1 MDQGKETEITRGWT
15 YQVNFGYATTM
26 KSVKGV
32 FKGYSMMG
40 SDTAVVIEASA
51 GLTYIP
57 VNKISSIVLLEQKG
71 EPAPQKKKEEPG
83 VYYG

>member
-1 MDQGKETEITRGWT
+1 MVQSKETEITKGWT

-32 FKGYSMMG
+32 FAGYSMMG
-40 SDTAVVIEASA
+40 SETAVVIEASA

-57 VNKISSIVLLEQKG
+57 VNKISSIVLLEQKS
-71 EPAPQKKKEEPG
+71 EQVQPKKKEEPG